1 MDDCDYE
8 VFRLWF
14 LDRISSLIQSMKP
27 SVARLSIFIVL
38 GILAG
43 FSFSASGEIFLGPTD
58 SGPSSG
64 GKNWWYGQYGAST
77 VHVDFSDPAS
87 KGSYD
92 LVMSNSVADKESK
105 SDWRSPPFSLG
116 PAAAGA
122 RRVTF
127 SFAYKLPDTVA
138 KKNNILVQLRFFD
151 ATGTNFISQIV
162 VPVGAK
168 SGDSEMNGYK
178 TIRMGN
184 IVVPR
189 RAQTADVWIDAN
201 IFELWVSGT
210 AQFADISVTT
220 PSRSWLYGLIAAAIV
235 LAVCVGAALSVY
247 FIKRNRAAA

>member
-1 MDDCDYE
+1 
-8 VFRLWF
+8 
-14 LDRISSLIQSMKP
+14 
-27 SVARLSIFIVL
+27 
-38 GILAG
+38 
-43 FSFSASGEIFLGPTD
+43 
-58 SGPSSG
+58 
-64 GKNWWYGQYGAST
+64 
-77 VHVDFSDPAS
+77 
-87 KGSYD
+87 
-92 LVMSNSVADKESK
+92 
-105 SDWRSPPFSLG
+105 
-116 PAAAGA
+116 
-122 RRVTF
+122 
-127 SFAYKLPDTVA
+127 
-138 KKNNILVQLRFFD
+138 LRFFD